1 MAGEWFVLAGT
12 ALPAMLEFLPRVLY
26 DTYRMVIKRE
36 GWEFGL
42 TMLWPPAADSPH
54 TWPVPMP
61 SAM

>member
-36 GWEFGL
+36 GWELGVR
-42 TMLWPPAADSPH
+42 TDHAVAAGRR
-54 TWPVPMP
+54 
-61 SAM
+61 